1 MVLLATKKKKNFK
14 KKWAGPRWMQ
24 NVIDEDKHL

>member
-1 MVLLATKKKKNFK
+1 MVLLATKKKNFK